1 MKRLFL
7 TKLSVFLLIFTSCS
21 KDSNGSTDTNTP
33 KTFSE
38 LTITTIQPIISTD
51 NLSFS
56 SGGNLSFTLNFEYG
70 ICYNNIGNPTIND
83 SFQNAYQLSGNTYN
97 SSVSNLTFGATY
109 YVKAYAKD
117 YSTGQI
123 KYGNELSIQIP
134 FSLTTGIVKEITST
148 GFKVDVLVGTP
159 LSSNTQRGICYS
171 TSQNPTVN
179 NQKIADATYGSG
191 TYTISVD
198 NLGFSPT
205 YFVTKG
211 TTYYLRSYVNING
224 NYYYGN
230 QVSFKV
236 AGYTGGSG
244 GVVFYD
250 KGEITNGWRYLE
262 AAPSRFVYNS
272 DVNWFFKWNNC
283 SSNTFIN
290 GLSTDIGT
298 GYENTYIIKPLCN
311 YTDTAAAMSVTSLN
325 GKNDWFLPS
334 LDELKALYKAKYVSS
349 IYYNDVYDIIS
360 SSQLSNN
367 TNYSVDFSNGNT
379 SSMFKNSSGRFWQV
393 RRF

>member
-1 MKRLFL
+1 MKSNFLIILSIVPLF
-7 TKLSVFLLIFTSCS
+7 FTSCS
-21 KDSNGSTDTNTP
+21 KDSNGSTDASTP

-38 LTITTIQPIISTD
+38 LTITTIQPLISSN
-51 NLSFS
+51 NLSFT
-56 SGGNLSFTLNFEYG
+56 SGGNLSFQLNFDYG
-70 ICYNNIGNPTIND
+70 ICYNTTGNPTLND
-83 SFQNAYQLSGNTYN
+83 NTQSSYQLSGNSYDCL
-97 SSVSNLTFGATY
+97 VSNLTFGATY
-109 YVKAYAKD
+109 YVKAYARD
-117 YSTGQI
+117 YSSGQI

-148 GFKVDVLVGTP
+148 GFKVDVIVGTP
-159 LSSNTQRGICYS
+159 LSSNTERGICYS

-179 NQKIADATYGSG
+179 NREIPDATYGAGPFS
-191 TYTISVD
+191 ISVD
-198 NLGFSPT
+198 NVGISPN
-205 YFVTKG
+205 YYVTKG
-211 TTYYLRSYVNING
+211 TTYYLRSYIYING

-250 KGEITNGWRYLE
+250 KGETTNGWRYLE
-262 AAPSRFVYNS
+262 AAPNHYIYNNNI
-272 DVNWFFKWNNC
+272 NWFFSWNNC

-311 YTDTAAAMSVTSLN
+311 YTDTAAAMSTNSLN

-334 LDELKALYKAKYVSS
+334 LDELKALYKAKYVSA
-349 IYYNDVYDIIS
+349 IYYNDVYYLIS

-367 TNYSVDFSNGNT
+367 TNYCVDFSNGNT
-379 SSMFKNSSGRFWQV
+379 TSKFKNSSGRFWQV